1 MLGLGF
7 LHRLSCR
14 PREVG
19 RLGLRLGL
27 LLRLGLRLLLV
38 SLVGSLG
45 SAWWC
50 FPCFAEFGLLQLFLQ
65 L

>member
-27 LLRLGLRLLLV
+27 LLRLGLSLLLV
-38 SLVGSLG
+38 SLGGSFG
-45 SAWWC
+45 SA
-50 FPCFAEFGLLQLFLQ
+50 
-65 L
+65 